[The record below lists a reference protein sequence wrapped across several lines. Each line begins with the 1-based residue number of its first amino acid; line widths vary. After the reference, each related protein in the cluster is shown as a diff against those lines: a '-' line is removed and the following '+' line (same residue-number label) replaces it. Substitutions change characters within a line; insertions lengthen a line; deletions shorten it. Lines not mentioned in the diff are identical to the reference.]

1 MSEKF
6 TKGPWKT
13 EREGIHALILGG
25 DATIVAVRH
34 RLPADVHE
42 ANARRI
48 VACVNACEGISTDNL
63 EDNRAVAWLAQ
74 RYNEV
79 VQQRDELLKA
89 LTFYAEGSHFIQH
102 DPEAWDT
109 VSGEPQNFREDE
121 ANTATVEDGSV
132 ARAAI
137 AKATGEKA

>member
-1 MSEKF
+1 MSEKY
-6 TKGPWKT
+6 TRGPWKT
-13 EREGIHALILGG
+13 EGEGIHALIRGG

-48 VACVNACEGISTDNL
+48 VACVNACEGISTENL

-89 LTFYAEGSHFIQH
+89 LTFYAEGNHFIQH

-109 VSGEPQNFREDE
+109 VIGEPQNFREDE

-137 AKATGEKA
+137 LKATGEQA

>member
-13 EREGIHALILGG
+13 EREGINALIRGG

-48 VACVNACEGISTDNL
+48 VACVNACEGISTENL
-63 EDNRAVAWLAQ
+63 EDNRPVKWVIQ
-74 RYNEV
+74 QYNNV
-79 VQQRDELLKA
+79 VKQRDELLKA
-89 LTFYAEGSHFIQH
+89 LMLAESVYRQNCVN
-102 DPEAWDT
+102 E
-109 VSGEPQNFREDE
+109 GEPS
-121 ANTATVEDGSV
+121 SV
-132 ARAAI
+132 LDAMQAAI
-137 AKATGEKA
+137 LKATGEQA